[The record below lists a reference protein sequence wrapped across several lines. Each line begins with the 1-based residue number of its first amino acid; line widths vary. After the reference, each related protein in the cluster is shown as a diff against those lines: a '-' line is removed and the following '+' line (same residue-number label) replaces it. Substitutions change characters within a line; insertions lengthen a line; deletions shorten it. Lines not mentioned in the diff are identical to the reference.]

1 MENNINET
9 EKTEEKKK
17 IKANLNTKGI
27 LIASILFASGWS
39 LGNIQGP
46 ILEPYNTLTI
56 AVVILAL
63 GIAMLIHDTKRSW
76 TNSCKLT
83 DIIKKSPLLR
93 FIKIHVIMDKLS
105 VNDSLCLSEVLLAW
119 IFVAYKTERHSKI

>member
-63 GIAMLIHDTKRSW
+63 GIAMLIHDTKRS
-76 TNSCKLT
+76 
-83 DIIKKSPLLR
+83 
-93 FIKIHVIMDKLS
+93 
-105 VNDSLCLSEVLLAW
+105 
-119 IFVAYKTERHSKI
+119 